1 MAHYA
6 KILDGKVVEVKTA
19 DEDFFTG
26 FTDTSPGKWIETFRD
41 RSQRDKYAGVGDLY
55 NSDDDYFYPQSPY
68 PSWTFNTT
76 SKTWE
81 APVACPDSSDDSYV
95 WNEETQTWDAVEAE

>member
-6 KILDGKVVEVKTA
+6 KILKGKVVEVKTA

-26 FTDTSPGKWIETFRD
+26 FTDTSPGKWIETFID
-41 RSQRDKYAGVGDLY
+41 GSQRNTYAGVGYLY
-55 NSDDDYFYPQSPY
+55 SHDDDYFYPPSPY

-81 APVACPDSSDDSYV
+81 PPVAHPDSNDDLYV
-95 WNEETQTWDAVEAE
+95 WNETNGAWETE

>member
-19 DEDFFTG
+19 DENFFSN
-26 FTDTSPGKWIETFRD
+26 FVDTSPGTWIETFVD
-41 RSQRDKYAGVGDLY
+41 GSQRNKYAGVGDLY
-55 NSDDDYFYPQSPY
+55 NSDDDYFYYPSPY

-76 SKTWE
+76 SKSWE
-81 APVACPDSSDDSYV
+81 APPVAHPDANDDSYE
-95 WNEETQTWDAVEAE
+95 WNETSGAWENE